1 MACSCRATHYHY
13 QICLKRLSWKA
24 CLKKTKIELQLLT
37 DTDIL
42 QMIEEGIRRRICHVI
57 HRYANENN
65 KYMKNYNKDKE
76 SVYLMYWDANN
87 FYGCAMTQ
95 KLLINSL

>member
-1 MACSCRATHYHY
+1 
-13 QICLKRLSWKA
+13 
-24 CLKKTKIELQLLT
+24 
-37 DTDIL
+37 
-42 QMIEEGIRRRICHVI
+42 MIEEGIRRRICHVI

-95 KLLINSL
+95 KLLINSLQWEKMHLSLMRVLQKDCNENSDK